1 MQKGNVAK
9 VGDFDTAK
17 ILTEEMTE
25 AGLHPRGTRGFA
37 ALEVLN
43 QLVYLIEQLKTQ
55 IKLCCPSLLS
65 NLLYASSISCC
76 LALIIM

>member
-1 MQKGNVAK
+1 MRKGNVAK

-17 ILTEEMTE
+17 ILTGEMTE

-43 QLVYLIEQLKTQ
+43 QLLVYLIEQLKNQ

-65 NLLYASSISCC
+65 NLLYASISCC
-76 LALIIM
+76 LALTIM

>member
-1 MQKGNVAK
+1 MRKGNVAK

-17 ILTEEMTE
+17 ILKEEMTE

-43 QLVYLIEQLKTQ
+43 QLVYLIEQLKK
-55 IKLCCPSLLS
+55 IKLT
-65 NLLYASSISCC
+65 YVARISCC
-76 LALIIM
+76 FALIIM

>member
-1 MQKGNVAK
+1 MLKGNVAK
-9 VGDFDTAK
+9 VGDFDAAK
-17 ILTEEMTE
+17 ILTEEMTQ

-43 QLVYLIEQLKTQ
+43 QLVYLIEQLKNQ

-65 NLLYASSISCC
+65 NLLYASISCC